1 MYTTQKRINKLTNQY
16 IGGPIIGVIGLIL
29 ILSKLFNNNGIFE
42 SVENLVYGLILLAS
56 GIYQFISSNK
66 KIELV
71 KGQKF
76 EVSESGIEIH
86 NFEQIE
92 KIPVT
97 EILTISKKINTL
109 EITRRD
115 NTDIKVINL
124 EYYLLSFE
132 ESKQLD
138 EKISNL
144 ISRIQK

>member
-29 ILSKLFNNNGIFE
+29 ILSNLFNNNGIFE
-42 SVENLVYGLILLAS
+42 SVGNLVFGLILLAS

-97 EILTISKKINTL
+97 EILSISKKINTL

-124 EYYLLSFE
+124 EYYLLSFK